1 VGARDDAPPELLF
14 CPRPAVLA
22 VTAFAST
29 FAFAALVFAVAA
41 LVVGFETS
49 WAKAIPDHATD
60 PNNMAAKPA
69 SVRARV
75 NLIVSICCSPMF

>member
-14 CPRPAVLA
+14 CARPAVLA
-22 VTAFAST
+22 VTAFVSAL
-29 FAFAALVFAVAA
+29 AVLAA
-41 LVVGFETS
+41 GFETS
-49 WAKAIPDHATD
+49 WAKVIPDHAAD

-69 SVRARV
+69 SVRARA

>member
-1 VGARDDAPPELLF
+1 
-14 CPRPAVLA
+14 LA
-22 VTAFAST
+22 VTALVS
-29 FAFAALVFAVAA
+29 AFAASVFAVAA
-41 LVVGFETS
+41 LVVGLETT
-49 WAKAIPDHATD
+49 WAEAIPDHAAV

>member
-14 CPRPAVLA
+14 CTRPAVLA
-22 VTAFAST
+22 VTAFVFT
-29 FAFAALVFAVAA
+29 FAALVSAVAA
-41 LVVGFETS
+41 LAGGFETS

>member
-22 VTAFAST
+22 VAAFAFT
-29 FAFAALVFAVAA
+29 PAVAA
-41 LVVGFETS
+41 VVFALAAAAVGFETS
-49 WAKAIPDHATD
+49 WANAVPDHATD

-69 SVRARV
+69 SVRARA

>member
-1 VGARDDAPPELLF
+1 LF

-22 VTAFAST
+22 VTAFVST
-29 FAFAALVFAVAA
+29 VAFAALVFAVAA
-41 LVVGFETS
+41 VAVGFETS

-69 SVRARV
+69 RAD
-75 NLIVSICCSPMF
+75 LIVSICCSPMF

>member
-1 VGARDDAPPELLF
+1 MGARDDAPPELLF

-22 VTAFAST
+22 VTAV
-29 FAFAALVFAVAA
+29 AFTSAVAA
-41 LVVGFETS
+41 VVFALAAPVVGFETS

-69 SVRARV
+69 SVRARGPRM
-75 NLIVSICCSPMF
+75 LRPTQPR